1 MDELKETQEDTALD
15 EYPAPDPSVSPTAL
29 EELGCERDDLLP
41 MFADKARQLRWDLP
55 IYAAS
60 PDNLPDMAFLAWS
73 PLQYPPETVFAVP
86 KREWEQ
92 SMAFH
97 IALNERTGRQTQRER
112 AFLRHTGDCFAV
124 YQFRPETDED
134 KSGRVPLETART
146 GGLSPRRAGYELVYT
161 APLTGGDIEKLEK
174 RFRERPPVDF
184 HHRKIGVGDII
195 AVKQD
200 GKVTTWHLDRLAFSE
215 LPGLFE
221 NVPLYRTGEH
231 GERLPLTD
239 EIPLYRETGE
249 YAQARGELEA
259 YFASHD
265 ANIAC
270 RNAIDKAVAEHYR
283 DWCLDTASA
292 VRQVRDEF
300 GYERTLH
307 VLAVAIR
314 HYAHDGR
321 ISRDN
326 ILWAERFPLKPD
338 IASSG
343 FGGDRNIDF
352 LILKTHLV
360 LLDAFT
366 KAARRDC
373 ERSRPLSEED
383 IVGEAERIFRELKK
397 PEAPNGP
404 DGKSFTA
411 QFSPEF
417 VARANEGDYVMLSS
431 MMPFRSFEVTPM
443 RDVYSGGI
451 FARIAGNESRGPRRR
466 LKQPVFKPRRPSAKK
481 KKLPER

>member
-15 EYPAPDPSVSPTAL
+15 EYPVPDPSVSPTAL
-29 EELGCERDDLLP
+29 AELGCERGDLLP
-41 MFADKARQLRWDLP
+41 LFADKVRELRRDLP
-55 IYAAS
+55 IYAA
-60 PDNLPDMAFLAWS
+60 LPDGLLNVWS
-73 PLQYPPETVFAVP
+73 LPEYPPETVFAVE
-86 KREWEQ
+86 KREWER
-92 SMAFH
+92 SMPFH
-97 IALNERTGRQTQRER
+97 IALNERTGRQPQRER

-124 YQFRPETDED
+124 YQFRPKNDGE
-134 KSGRVPLETART
+134 VPLETART
-146 GGLSPRRAGYELVYT
+146 GGLSPRRAGYELVYV
-161 APLTGGDIEKLEK
+161 ASLTGGGDIEKLEK
-174 RFRERPPVDF
+174 RFRQRPPVDF

-195 AVKQD
+195 AVKKN
-200 GKVTTWHLDRLAFSE
+200 GELKAWHLDRLAFNE

-249 YAQARGELEA
+249 YAQTHGELKT
-259 YFASHD
+259 YFVSHD

-270 RNAIDKAVAEHYR
+270 RDAIDKAVIENYQEWH
-283 DWCLDTASA
+283 LDTASA
-292 VRQVRDEF
+292 VRQVVDKF
-300 GYERTLH
+300 GYERTLR

-314 HYAHDGR
+314 HYSDDGR

-326 ILWAERFPLKPD
+326 IRWAERFPLKPD
-338 IASSG
+338 TASSG

-360 LLDAFT
+360 VLDAFT
-366 KAARRDC
+366 KAARRDY
-373 ERSRPLSEED
+373 ERSRPLSEAD

-411 QFSPEF
+411 QFLPEF
-417 VARANEGDYVMLSS
+417 ALRANAGDYVMLSS

-443 RDVYSGGI
+443 RDVYSNGM
-451 FARIAGNESRGPRRR
+451 FARIAGDESRGPRRR

>member
-1 MDELKETQEDTALD
+1 MNELKEPQQDTALD
-15 EYPAPDPSVSPTAL
+15 EYPLPDPSASPTAL
-29 EELGCERDDLLP
+29 AECGYQRSDLLP
-41 MFADKARQLRWDLP
+41 LFAGKVRELRWDVS
-55 IYAAS
+55 IYAA
-60 PDNLPDMAFLAWS
+60 LPDGLLNVWCL
-73 PLQYPPETVFAVP
+73 LQDLPEAVFAVE
-86 KREWEQ
+86 KREWER
-92 SMAFH
+92 SMPFH
-97 IALNERTGRQTQRER
+97 IALNERMGRQTQRER

-124 YQFRPETDED
+124 YEFRPKNEGE
-134 KSGRVPLETART
+134 VPLETART

-161 APLTGGDIEKLEK
+161 ASLTGGGDIEKLEK

-195 AVKQD
+195 AVKKN
-200 GKVTTWHLDRLAFSE
+200 GELKTWYLDQLAFSE
-215 LPGLFE
+215 LPGMFE

-249 YAQARGELEA
+249 YAQAHGELEA

-270 RNAIDKAVAEHYR
+270 RDAIDKAVIENYQ
-283 DWCLDTASA
+283 DWYLDTASA
-292 VRQVRDEF
+292 VRQVVEEF
-300 GYERTLH
+300 GYERTLR
-307 VLAVAIR
+307 VLAFSIR
-314 HYAHDGR
+314 HYSHDRR

-326 ILWAERFPLKPD
+326 IRWAERFPLKPD
-338 IASSG
+338 TASSG

-360 LLDAFT
+360 VLDAFT
-366 KAARRDC
+366 TAVRHDC
-373 ERSRPLSEED
+373 ERSRPLSEKD
-383 IVGEAERIFRELKK
+383 ILGEAERIFKQLKK
-397 PEAPNGP
+397 PEAPNGL

-417 VARANEGDYVMLSS
+417 ATRANAGDYVMLSS

-443 RDVYSGGI
+443 RDVYSSGM
-451 FARIAGNESRGPRRR
+451 FARIDGDERRGPRRQ
-466 LKQPVFKPRRPSAKK
+466 LKLPVFKPRRSSAKRK
-481 KKLPER
+481 KEPER